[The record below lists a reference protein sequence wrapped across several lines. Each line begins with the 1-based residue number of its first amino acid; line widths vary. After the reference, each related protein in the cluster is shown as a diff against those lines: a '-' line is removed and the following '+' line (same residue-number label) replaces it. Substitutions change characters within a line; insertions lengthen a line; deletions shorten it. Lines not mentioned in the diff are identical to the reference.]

1 MTIKLAINGF
11 GRIGRNVLRAM
22 SETDRAGFEVVAIN
36 DLAPLDTSAHLFEF
50 DSVHG
55 RYRGAVSTTTD
66 TIDIG
71 TGPIRYTSLSDPAKL
86 PWGDVDIALECTGTF
101 RSTALAGLHLQS
113 GVKRVLIS
121 GPAQDD
127 TKTTVYGVTDDQ
139 ITADDL
145 ILSNGSC
152 TTNCLVPVAHVL
164 HEAYGI
170 KRGHMTTVHNYTI
183 SQNVHDSPHKDLYRA
198 RAAALSMIPTT
209 TGAAE
214 TLGVVLPHLAGR
226 ITGTAIRVPTPN
238 VSCIDLVVETERSA
252 TANEIND
259 TMHHA
264 AQGALKG
271 VLDITDRKLVSI
283 DFNHDP
289 ASAIFATD
297 QTTVQQGNLMRV
309 LAWYDNEWAFSNR
322 MLDTAGEMGRH
333 LYSAQP

>member
-1 MTIKLAINGF
+1 MTVKLAINGF
-11 GRIGRNVLRAM
+11 GRIGRNILRAM
-22 SETDRAGFEVVAIN
+22 TETDRAGFEVVAIN
-36 DLAPLDTSAHLFEF
+36 DLAPLETSAHLFEF

-55 RYRGAVSTTTD
+55 RYRKPVQTTSD

-71 TGPIRYTSLSDPAKL
+71 AGPIRYTSQPDPAQL
-86 PWGDVDIALECTGTF
+86 PWSDIDIVLECTGTF
-101 RSTALAGLHLQS
+101 RSQTLSDQHLQA
-113 GVKRVLIS
+113 GAARVLIS

-127 TKTTVYGVTDDQ
+127 TKTIVYGVNHAQ
-139 ITADDL
+139 INGDDL

-152 TTNCLVPVAHVL
+152 TTNCLVPVVHVL

-183 SQNVHDSPHKDLYRA
+183 SQTVHDAPHKDLYRA

-209 TGAAE
+209 TGAAD
-214 TLGVVLPHLAGR
+214 TLGVVLPHLKGV

-238 VSCIDLVVETERSA
+238 VSCIDLVVETTKNA
-252 TANEIND
+252 TPAEINA
-259 TMHHA
+259 TMHSA
-264 AQGALKG
+264 ARGPLKG

-297 QTTVQQGNLMRV
+297 QTSVQQGNLIRV

-322 MLDTAGEMGRH
+322 MLDTARELAKH
-333 LYSAQP
+333 L